1 MNDNV
6 KTYHI
11 TLNPNQDKGAIMSLV
26 PMAVRKRLPQR
37 TKEFTAE
44 LTKEQLQTLEDTG
57 AIQSIHDV
65 QEFEDGISIEEQAI
79 LSKPVGYIRRQQTG
93 WPGRSS
99 EYSLPSRA
107 EDDIAAGYY
116 NYNTSNDMP
125 PLGNWG
131 LLRHTSPT
139 RGNSEF
145 SSTVNQGATGT
156 YTAPQFYNVDT
167 DSYTTLDGE
176 GVDLILNIE
185 SILPT
190 TDPEFMTDG
199 VTRIEQFQWNSL
211 PLRYTPNDPDGNT
224 AGDLILD
231 DFGQQ
236 QLNDE
241 VETIQYVDV
250 EEYSSGYFRPSED
263 IDEAS
268 DRIRV
273 GSDISL
279 FSAGDRVSVMI
290 HPDDEHLMESRAT
303 IINGLLVTA
312 NHTEKEYL
320 IFRVRT
326 ADQEIELREI
336 DQTTGNKDLT
346 LSTSETILARIPD
359 VRFRLVSFIGD
370 RVTLAETITN
380 EYGVGSH
387 GEGVAYCACSNTY
400 GAGTGAKMYIWPR
413 NQTGSWDG
421 LKDNGWDSFRL
432 FHQNKVANGNTRPTL
447 VVDSIG
453 SFNAGS
459 RALHTGLYFRDELYT
474 SVAPGGAP
482 EFSIRGYH
490 MMNEDRRVT
499 GTEYGHSDTV
509 LAFGALKVGPTYPRP
524 LPYDIPISDF
534 DRYLFEYNLSQDWE
548 VSSYYVIAGAKACQ
562 EMMQSGVHHVSAAG
576 NSLNTVAIKGDPDY
590 NNGVFTRQGSN
601 ENVLGDFW
609 PYNRNGTLSP
619 SGSILTAAL
628 SPFYYQNS
636 FDGKEVLSD
645 FSTRGSGVDTA
656 CSGEGIFVDMRV
668 HGRYN
673 LAGTSFASPTL
684 AGFLVLVLQQ
694 YPTTTP
700 NQLRRFVRNHAV
712 ATDKCY
718 DSGIQPVEGSKFG
731 DPAYFNDTFGNRG
744 YSGNIFYLDTNA
756 NNWTDPTS
764 LSSAEVT
771 YRPAYQDNRIDF
783 TIDEI
788 NSKLDT
794 VIG

>member
-1 MNDNV
+1 MNDDV
-6 KTYHI
+6 KMYHI

-57 AIQSIHDV
+57 AIQSIDDV
-65 QEFEDGISIEEQAI
+65 QEFEAGVSVEEQAI

-93 WPGRSS
+93 WPPRSTA
-99 EYSLPSRA
+99 YSAPSRA
-107 EDDIAAGYY
+107 TDDISAGYY
-116 NYNTSNDMP
+116 NYNTSDDMP

-156 YTAPQFYNVDT
+156 YTAPQFYNADT

-185 SILPT
+185 GIIPT

-211 PLRYTPNDPDGNT
+211 PLRYPPNDPDGNT

-241 VETIQYVDV
+241 VETIQYVDE

-263 IDEAS
+263 IDDVR

-279 FSAGDRVSVMI
+279 FSLGDHVSVMI
-290 HPDDEHLMESRAT
+290 HPDDEHLMESGAH
-303 IINGLLVTA
+303 IINGMLETA
-312 NHTEKEYL
+312 NSREKEYTVYRL
-320 IFRVRT
+320 FPD
-326 ADQEIELREI
+326 DQEIELREI
-336 DQTTGNKDLT
+336 YDITVGKDLT
-346 LSTSETILARIPD
+346 LYTNETILARIPD
-359 VRFRLVSFIGD
+359 ARFRLVSFIGE
-370 RVTLAETITN
+370 RVTLSADDN

-387 GEGVAYCACSNTY
+387 GEGVTYCACSNTY

-413 NQTGSWDG
+413 NQTGEWGG
-421 LKDNGWDSFRL
+421 LRDNGWDSFRL
-432 FHQNKVANGNTRPTL
+432 FHQNKVANGNTRPT
-447 VVDSIG
+447 VVIDSIG
-453 SFNAGS
+453 ANNVSS
-459 RALHTGLYFRDELYT
+459 KSLHTGLYFRDQLYT
-474 SVAPGGAP
+474 SVAPGGVP
-482 EFSIRGYH
+482 EFNIRGYH
-490 MMNEDRRVT
+490 MMSESRRAT
-499 GTEYGHSDTV
+499 GTEYGHSQKV
-509 LAFGALKVGPTYPRP
+509 MAFGAIKVGPTYPRP
-524 LPYDIPISDF
+524 LAYDIPMSDT
-534 DRYLFEYNLSQDWE
+534 DSYLFEEKLSQDWD
-548 VSSYYVIAGAKACQ
+548 VSSYYAIGGAKACL

-576 NSLNTVAIKGDPDY
+576 NGLNTVAIKGDPDY
-590 NNGVFTRQGSN
+590 NNGIFTRQGSN

-609 PYNRNGTLSP
+609 PYNRNGYLSP

-645 FSTRGSGVDTA
+645 FSSRGSGVDTA

-668 HGRYN
+668 HGLYN

-684 AGFLVLVLQQ
+684 AGFLTLVLQQ

-700 NQLRRFVRNHAV
+700 NQLRRFVRDHAV

-718 DSGIQPVEGSKFG
+718 DSGVQPVESSKFG

-788 NSKLDT
+788 NNKLDT